1 MRLFSSAKLNL
12 NLAVNSEL
20 KDGLHTLTSLF
31 IPIDLYDEIEINE
44 VNVASDTIVFTPN
57 IEINGKSTI
66 EKSLDLLREVN
77 NFSKHFEI
85 TVTKNIPTE
94 AGLGGGSSNAG
105 SLINYLCST
114 YDLELPTNEDIAKK
128 IGSDVPYFVQGK
140 SAIISGVGD
149 KIEIKED
156 IGNLDILIAVPHEKI
171 STVVA
176 YQKFDELGDHNQYQK
191 TKINNLEIFNNMW
204 NPALTIEP
212 MIKEHRDHLEE
223 VFNIKFF
230 MSGTGSTL
238 FGIGQSEGLEE
249 GLNNIDKSRFRLVKI
264 TKKIDCS
271 LLFNAE

>member
-1 MRLFSSAKLNL
+1 MKLFSSAKLNL
-12 NLAVNSEL
+12 NLEINSEI
-20 KDGLHTLTSLF
+20 KDGLHTLTSLL

-85 TVTKNIPTE
+85 TIIKNIPTE

-105 SLINYLCST
+105 SLINYLCSA
-114 YDLELPTNEDIAKK
+114 YDLELPTNEDISKK

-238 FGIGQSEGLEE
+238 FGIGDYHELEE
-249 GLNNIDKSRFRLVKI
+249 GLKNVDKARFRLIKI
-264 TKKIDCS
+264 TKKIDGS
-271 LLFNAE
+271 L

>member
-1 MRLFSSAKLNL
+1 MKLFSSAKLNL
-12 NLAVNSEL
+12 NLAINSEI
-20 KDGLHTLTSLF
+20 KNGLHTLTSLL

-44 VNVASDTIVFTPN
+44 ANIASDTIVFTPN

-105 SLINYLCST
+105 SLINYLCSA

-140 SAIISGVGD
+140 SAIISGIGD

-171 STVVA
+171 STAVA
-176 YQKFDELGDHNQYQK
+176 YQKFDELDDDNQYQK
-191 TKINNLEIFNNMW
+191 TKINNIEIFNNMW

-212 MIKEHRDHLEE
+212 MIKEHRDYLEE

-238 FGIGQSEGLEE
+238 FGIGDYHKLEE
-249 GLNNIDKSRFRLVKI
+249 GLKNVDKARFRLIKI
-264 TKKIDCS
+264 TKKIDGS
-271 LLFNAE
+271 L